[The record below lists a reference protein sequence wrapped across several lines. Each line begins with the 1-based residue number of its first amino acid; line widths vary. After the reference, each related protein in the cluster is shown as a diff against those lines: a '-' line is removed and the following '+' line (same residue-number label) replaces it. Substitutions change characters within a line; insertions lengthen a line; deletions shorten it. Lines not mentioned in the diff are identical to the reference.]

1 MKITESKNLYIKNM
15 VCPRCIATVKYIFK
29 DLGIP
34 IERIQLGEVIPPH
47 SLDESQK
54 LMLSEKLTDHGFE
67 LLTDSKSKL
76 IGQIKSLLIK
86 WIHYPEETS
95 NKNFSLLLSENL
107 NHDYSYLS
115 KLFSPV
121 EGITIERFIVRQKI
135 EKVKELIIY
144 DELTLSEIAFQM
156 GYSSVAY
163 LSTQFKNETGM
174 TPTEFKKLKKPDR
187 RSLDSL

>member
-1 MKITESKNLYIKNM
+1 MKMTEPKNLYIKNM

-29 DLGIP
+29 DLGISV
-34 IERIQLGEVIPPH
+34 ERIQLGEIATID
-47 SLDESQK
+47 SLDEAK
-54 LMLSEKLTDHGFE
+54 KIMLSEKLTDHGFE

-76 IGQIKSLLIK
+76 ISQIKSLLIK
-86 WIHYPEETS
+86 WIHYPEDVL
-95 NKNFSLLLSENL
+95 NKNFSLLLSEHL
-107 NHDYSYLS
+107 NHDYTHLS
-115 KLFSPV
+115 KLFSSV

-174 TPTEFKKLKKPDR
+174 TPTTFKKLKRAGR
-187 RSLDSL
+187 RSLDSI